1 MTPHRGDARGGPIVR
16 VESLCKHFGGPPVL
30 EDVSFELDRGEVHS
44 LIGPNGAGKTTVL
57 NILSALYRPSSGR
70 VLIDGRD
77 IAAAPPH
84 ALAGLGVA
92 RTFQNLKICRAM
104 SVLENVLL
112 GAHAGLQGSL
122 WSGILRPPSLARR
135 DTALE
140 AQAWALLDEVG
151 VDVAPDT
158 LPEALSYGALKRV
171 ELARALI
178 GAPKLLLLDEPAAGL
193 NPREKADLGRL
204 IGRLSAQHRI
214 TVVLVEHDM
223 KLVMGISDHVVVLN
237 YGRRIAAGTPAEVA
251 HDPEV
256 VAAYLGTQR
265 QAVAA

>member
-1 MTPHRGDARGGPIVR
+1 MTPRQAGAGGGPIVR
-16 VESLCKHFGGPPVL
+16 VEALCKHFGGPPVL
-30 EDVSFELDRGEVHS
+30 DGVSFELERGHVHS
-44 LIGPNGAGKTTVL
+44 LIGPNGAGKTTLL

-70 VLIDGRD
+70 VLIDGND

-92 RTFQNLKICRAM
+92 RTFQNLKICRGM
-104 SVLENVLL
+104 TVLENVLL
-112 GAHAGLQGSL
+112 GAHVGLQGSL
-122 WSGILRPPSLARR
+122 WRGILRPPSLARR
-135 DTALE
+135 DAVLEQQAL
-140 AQAWALLDEVG
+140 ALLDEVG
-151 VDVAPDT
+151 VATGPHT
-158 LPEALSYGALKRV
+158 LPEVLSYGALKRV
-171 ELARALI
+171 ELARALM
-178 GAPKLLLLDEPAAGL
+178 GTPQLLLLDEPAAGL

-204 IGRLSAQHRI
+204 IGRLAAQHRI